1 MPSPWPRLLAAAA
14 LSLAVAGAFAEE
26 PSRTG
31 GKQAFPML
39 DPASTGEVAAEK
51 ARRASELRAI
61 EDALAAN
68 AEARRR
74 LDAETAELRTDRAKL
89 AAALISA
96 TGRARAAEE
105 RIAAAEERLDT
116 LLGSETAIRRSL
128 DARRGVIVEV
138 LAVLQR
144 MGRRPPPAVLAR
156 PEDILDAVRA
166 SVLLGAVI
174 PGLHEE
180 VETLGVDLA
189 ELIRLKEAIA
199 ADRDALNRE
208 ILALVEER
216 RRLDALIAARQVR
229 LAEAERSAGGERQR
243 AAELALQAGTL
254 KELIDRMERGAA
266 AAQRSAEESGRTAE
280 AAARETSRDRFAV
293 AAFQSP
299 ARLAPKVPF
308 AQARGSLPRPAS
320 GALLR
325 DFGALDGYGVTS
337 RGISIG
343 TRPRAVVSSPCDG
356 WIVFAGPFRSL
367 GRLLII
373 NAGDGYYVLLAGMDH
388 ISVES
393 GQFVLAGEP
402 VATMGASSSGSPA
415 AGGIETSDPV
425 LYVEFRKDGGS
436 IDPGPWWAKS
446 LGEKVRG

>member
-1 MPSPWPRLLAAAA
+1 MPSPWPRFLLAAA
-14 LSLAVAGAFAEE
+14 LSWAATKAFAEE
-26 PSRTG
+26 PSRKG
-31 GKQAFPML
+31 GKEAAPTL
-39 DPASTGEVAAEK
+39 DPAPAGEIAAEK
-51 ARRASELRAI
+51 ARRERELRAI
-61 EDALAAN
+61 EDAVAAN

-74 LDAETAELRTDRAKL
+74 LDVEAAELRTDRARL
-89 AAALISA
+89 NAALIAA
-96 TGRARAAEE
+96 TDRARAAEE
-105 RIAAAEERLDT
+105 RIGGVEQRLDT

-138 LAVLQR
+138 LAALQR

-156 PEDILDAVRA
+156 PEDILQAVRA
-166 SVLLGAVI
+166 SVLLGAVV
-174 PGLHEE
+174 PELREE
-180 VETLGVDLA
+180 AETLGIDLA
-189 ELIRLKEAIA
+189 ELMRLKDAIA

-208 ILALVEER
+208 IVALAEER
-216 RRLDALIAARQVR
+216 RRLDALVSARQVR
-229 LAEAERSAGGERQR
+229 LAETERSAGGERQR

-254 KELIDRMERGAA
+254 KELIERAERDAA
-266 AAQRSAEESGRTAE
+266 AAQRSAEEARRAAE
-280 AAARETSRDRFAV
+280 AARETPRDRFAV
-293 AAFQSP
+293 AALQSP
-299 ARLAPKVPF
+299 ARLAPKIPF

-320 GALLR
+320 GAVLR
-325 DFGALDGYGVTS
+325 DFGALDGYGVTT

-343 TRPRAVVSSPCDG
+343 TRPKAVVSSPCDG
-356 WIVFAGPFRSL
+356 SIVFAGPFRSL

-388 ISVES
+388 VSVES

-446 LGEKVRG
+446 QGEKVRG